1 MKSLSIYFA
10 AVVAVLA
17 TVMTRG
23 QDVHVHVSPEST
35 GTTASRDDFPTIQ
48 MAMDHAP
55 EPGPGGRLYL
65 HIAPGI
71 YHERVFVTQNR
82 PRTTFLGAGEK
93 PEDVVITASQNAK
106 SAGGTFFSS
115 TVEIDA
121 SGFEADSVTFEN
133 AAGHT
138 GQAVAV
144 TVRSDRSIF
153 KRCRF
158 LGDQDTLFAD
168 YGRQYYTDS
177 YIEGGVDFI
186 FGNAAAVF
194 DDDELHVVRPGS
206 LTAQSR
212 TSPEQNT
219 GYIFRH
225 ARITTADLGNQS
237 FYLGRPWRP
246 FSRVVFLSTD
256 MPSGLNPEGWAPWRQ
271 GGSIENAF
279 YGERGSFGPGARTA
293 SRLTGTHLLNAAMAS
308 RFAPEIFLAGADH
321 WNPIVE
327 ASKLP

>member
-1 MKSLSIYFA
+1 MRGLTFYSVVA
-10 AVVAVLA
+10 VAVLA
-17 TVMTRG
+17 SVMAGG

-82 PRTTFLGAGEK
+82 PRTTFLGTGGK
-93 PEDVVITASQNAK
+93 PEDVVITASQSAK

-121 SGFEADSVTFEN
+121 GYFEADNLTFEN

-144 TVRSDRSIF
+144 AVRSDRSVF
-153 KRCRF
+153 KHCRF

-186 FGNAAAVF
+186 FGNASAVF
-194 DDDELHVVRPGS
+194 DDDELHVVRPGY

-212 TSPEQNT
+212 ASPEQNT

-225 ARITTADLGNQS
+225 ARITTADLGDKS

-246 FSRVVFLSTD
+246 FSRVVFLSSE
-256 MPSGLNPEGWAPWRQ
+256 MPPGLSPEGWSSWRQ
-271 GGSIENAF
+271 GESIGNTF
-279 YGERGSFGPGARTA
+279 YAERGSFGPGAHVAT
-293 SRLTGTHLLNAAMAS
+293 RLKGAHLLTAAMAA
-308 RFAPEIFLAGADH
+308 RFAPEIFLAGTDH
-321 WNPIVE
+321 WNPVVE
-327 ASKLP
+327 ASRLP